1 MKKILCIVLFGLIL
15 SLSFAQAQEV
25 LAPEV
30 FKKQIKKKRKIQLL
44 DVRTPE
50 EYAEGHLKNA
60 QNLNFHNENF
70 KSQIAQLNKK
80 KPIYLYCRS
89 GGRSGKTA
97 TMLKEMGFTQ
107 VYDLQGGI
115 TQWKNEK
122 LPIETKKQ

>member
-1 MKKILCIVLFGLIL
+1 MKRLLSLVLVGLMV
-15 SLSFAQAQEV
+15 SLSFGQAQEV
-25 LAPEV
+25 LAPAT
-30 FKKQIKKKRKIQLL
+30 FKKQIKKKRKIQLI

-60 QNLNFHNENF
+60 QNFNFYNENF
-70 KSQIAQLNKK
+70 KTQLAQLNKE

-97 TMLKEMGFTQ
+97 TILREMGFTQ

-122 LPIETKKQ
+122 LPLAVKKQ